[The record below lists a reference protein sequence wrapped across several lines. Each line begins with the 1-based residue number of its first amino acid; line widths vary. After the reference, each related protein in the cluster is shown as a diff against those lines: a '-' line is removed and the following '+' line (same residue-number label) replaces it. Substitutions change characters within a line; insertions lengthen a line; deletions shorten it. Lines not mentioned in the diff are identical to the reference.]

1 MKISRKSFAS
11 YTDLEFNEFLV
22 DKGKHFAEKFNDK
35 RVIDSNS
42 LKVVTAIG
50 LLDKNVQILDVGGSV
65 GTHHFLAKLLY
76 PQKSFE
82 WRIVE
87 NKSMV
92 ELQNQQEISAEL
104 KYYHD
109 LSVAIEGFKP
119 DLIILSS
126 SLQYLDEPLKKL
138 KVLANLG
145 SKFLLITKT
154 PMSKKG
160 PITII
165 QTSNWNS
172 NGPGEYAMPEKK
184 RKLRNKCQIL
194 SFKEVLDILS
204 VDYQVLMRFDE
215 VEFKFARFRK
225 AIPNVGLLLT
235 SRH

>member
-11 YTDLEFNEFLV
+11 YTDPKFNKFLV

-42 LKVVTAIG
+42 LKVVTVIG
-50 LLDKNVQILDVGGSV
+50 LLDKNVKILDVGGSV
-65 GTHHFLAKLLY
+65 GTHHFLVKFLY
-76 PQKSFE
+76 PQKSYE

-87 NKSMV
+87 NKSLV

-109 LSVAIEGFKP
+109 LSVAIEGFIP

-138 KVLANLG
+138 KALANLG

-154 PMSKKG
+154 PMSNKG

-172 NGPGEYAMPEKK
+172 NGPGEYTMPGKK
-184 RKLRNKCQIL
+184 KKLRNKCQIL

-235 SRH
+235 LRH